1 MQRIHTVYVLGGRVE
16 IYMDI
21 TSHYKDPYVVTNLDS
36 IKFHKGFEHL
46 LIEIPDD
53 WSSSVEVLIWL
64 RTFCQHTILGDER
77 TQWAVHCFF

>member
-1 MQRIHTVYVLGGRVE
+1 MLGGKVE

-36 IKFHKGFEHL
+36 IKFHKGFEHV

-53 WSSSVEVLIWL
+53 WSSSVEVLI
-64 RTFCQHTILGDER
+64 
-77 TQWAVHCFF
+77 